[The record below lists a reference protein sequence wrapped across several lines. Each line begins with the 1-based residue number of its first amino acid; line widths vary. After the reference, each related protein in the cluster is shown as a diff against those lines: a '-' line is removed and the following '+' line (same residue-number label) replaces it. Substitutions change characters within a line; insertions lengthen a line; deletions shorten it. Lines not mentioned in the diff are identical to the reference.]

1 MFRSSITLVST
12 SLAVLA
18 AAPSLDQSPASA
30 AAGAPAASGGASAT
44 AARPAVRSLTAR
56 MRSHH
61 VLVGRRI
68 VVRGRAAGYAASVRV
83 SLQRRTGAGTWITV
97 ARTRARTGGRY
108 AVRWTAPNV
117 GRRTLRVAVAESR
130 RPAGRVVVYRR
141 ALASWYGPG
150 LYGGPLAC
158 GGRLH
163 EGTLG
168 VANKTLPCGA
178 KVTVRFRGRSVRVP
192 VVDRGPYVGDREFD
206 LTGAL
211 RNRLRFDGVGT
222 VLVSR

>member
-1 MFRSSITLVST
+1 MFRRSIMLASA
-12 SLAVLA
+12 SLAAFA
-18 AAPSLDQSPASA
+18 AAPTIQPVPASA
-30 AAGAPAASGGASAT
+30 AASGGTPSAPAHA
-44 AARPAVRSLTAR
+44 AARSVTAR
-56 MRSHH
+56 ISSHH

-68 VVRGRAAGYAASVRV
+68 VVRGGVSGYAARTPI
-83 SLQRRTGAGTWITV
+83 SLQRRTGRGTWITV
-97 ARTRARTGGRY
+97 ARARVGSSNRF
-108 AVRWTAPNV
+108 VLRWSAPRV
-117 GRRTLRVAVAESR
+117 GRRALRVAVAAKR
-130 RPAGRVVVYRR
+130 VTAGRVVIYRR

-168 VANKTLPCGA
+168 VANKTLPCGT

-192 VVDRGPYVGDREFD
+192 VIDRGPYVGGREFD
-206 LTGAL
+206 LTGAV

-222 VLVSR
+222 VMVSR

>member
-1 MFRSSITLVST
+1 MFRRSIVLVST
-12 SLAVLA
+12 SVAAIAAVPNLQPVA
-18 AAPSLDQSPASA
+18 VSA
-30 AAGAPAASGGASAT
+30 ATGGASSQAAPTSSAT
-44 AARPAVRSLTAR
+44 AHL
-56 MRSHH
+56 RSHH
-61 VLVGRRI
+61 VLVGARI
-68 VVRGRAAGYAASVRV
+68 AVRGRAAGYRASTPLA
-83 SLQRRTGAGTWITV
+83 LQRRSGDGRWITV
-97 ARTRARTGGRY
+97 ARARTGAQGRY
-108 AVRWTAPNV
+108 RVSWTAPHV
-117 GRRTLRVAVAESR
+117 GRRSLRVAVASAR
-130 RPAGRVVVYRR
+130 VAAGRVVIYRR

-178 KVTVRFRGRSVRVP
+178 KVTVRFHGRSVRVP
-192 VVDRGPYVGDREFD
+192 VVDRGPYVGGREFD

>member
-1 MFRSSITLVST
+1 MFRRSMTLAFA
-12 SLAVLA
+12 SLAAVAALPSIQHVPALA
-18 AAPSLDQSPASA
+18 SSSRAASASPAH
-30 AAGAPAASGGASAT
+30 AASRSVT
-44 AARPAVRSLTAR
+44 VRIPSR
-56 MRSHH
+56 H

-68 VVRGRAAGYAASVRV
+68 TVRGGAAGFAASTPVA
-83 SLQRRTGAGTWITV
+83 LQRLSSSGRWVTV
-97 ARTRARTGGRY
+97 ARTRVDARQRFV
-108 AVRWTAPNV
+108 VRWAVPRV
-117 GRRTLRVAVAESR
+117 GRRTLRVAVAGTR
-130 RPAGRVVVYRR
+130 RAAGRVVVYRR

-168 VANKTLPCGA
+168 VANKSLPCGT
-178 KVTVRFRGRSVRVP
+178 KVTVRFRGRSVSVP
-192 VVDRGPYVGDREFD
+192 VVDRGPYVGNREFD